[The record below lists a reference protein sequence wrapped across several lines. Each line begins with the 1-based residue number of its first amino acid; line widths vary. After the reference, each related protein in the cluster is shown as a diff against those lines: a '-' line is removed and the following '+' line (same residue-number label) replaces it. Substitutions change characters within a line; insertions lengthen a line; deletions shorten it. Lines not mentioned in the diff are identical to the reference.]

1 VTTEPPPSK
10 SRRDSILD
18 EATRLF
24 AERGYEGASMADL
37 ADSVGLRKASLF
49 HHFPSKDLLYAAVLE
64 RLLMQFGELITISAS
79 KEGTYAERL
88 EHLTDAILAT
98 VSEDP
103 YAARLVIREM
113 MDWGP
118 FAQQRF
124 QEIARPVLD
133 AAETFFNA
141 GQRDGAFIQQDT
153 KHLLLSLI
161 GMHFI
166 PFSLHHVV
174 KEFTGDDAF
183 SPDWVSTRR
192 RVLHEEV
199 RALVL
204 VR

>member
-1 VTTEPPPSK
+1 
-10 SRRDSILD
+10 
-18 EATRLF
+18 
-24 AERGYEGASMADL
+24 MADL